1 MNYELTFKPDIKK
14 IDFKDVSKMSV
25 AKHFA
30 DNGYDFLYVYKGGKF
45 FNVITFSDFMS
56 GNFFEQGDKKF
67 IQPVAKFKSFM
78 DVQRFFVDTP
88 EIERLVLVDA
98 GEVVCEFNPRV
109 ELPLQNNVAKNLMA
123 LRYVRF
129 FRKELVQYLAAFD
142 KISVIA
148 KEYIADF
155 IAEILPEIKFD
166 SVSQIEHAEKFSSSD
181 LILDFY
187 FGKRLRKALNFKLKV
202 VDFSSIVERI
212 ALDALIKYCT
222 ENNLILKFY
231 KLQRYEGLNCL
242 HVWEEENFQN
252 KKTLRQILC
261 NRNYVENFSAS
272 DVEYEYI
279 RRQEF
284 FSSARLDDGY
294 CFVQSDCKTNG
305 LTVSNGLRY
314 SMYEN
319 FNSRRVIHVYGPCTT
334 FGILTTDFNTVTSQ
348 LNRMF
353 RNSFSDFS
361 AINHGGL
368 HGNNVLNSIMSALR
382 TPVKS
387 GDAIILLDV
396 LDDFK
401 PDIYPGLIEVNDWF
415 NVKKTKRELM
425 FFDFPGHCNTAANK
439 IIAEGIFEDL
449 NRHLLIKN
457 FGAEKFTWLS
467 LNRIRFNVKQD
478 FHNTNA
484 LAVKFRNRF

>member
-1 MNYELTFKPDIKK
+1 MNYDLTFKPDIKK
-14 IDFKDVSKMSV
+14 IDFKGVSIKSV

-30 DNGYDFLYVYKGGKF
+30 DNGYDFLYVYKNGKF

-67 IQPVAKFKSFM
+67 IQPVVKFKSFK
-78 DVQRFFVDTP
+78 DVQRFFEDNP
-88 EIERLVLVDA
+88 DIERLVLVDA
-98 GEVVCEFNPRV
+98 GEIVCEFNPRI

-123 LRYVRF
+123 LRYVCL
-129 FRKELVQYLAAFD
+129 FREELVQYLAAFD

-148 KEYIADF
+148 KGYIADF

-166 SVSQIEHAEKFSSSD
+166 SVTQIESVEEILSSD

-187 FGKRLRKALNFKLKV
+187 FGKKLRKALNFKFKV
-202 VDFSSIVERI
+202 TDFSSIVERI
-212 ALDALIKYCT
+212 ALDTLINYCV

-242 HVWEEENFQN
+242 HAWEEENFQN
-252 KKTLRQILC
+252 RKTLRQLLC
-261 NRNYVENFSAS
+261 NRNYVENFVAS
-272 DVEYEYI
+272 DAEYEYI

-284 FSSARLDDGY
+284 FSSERLDDGY

-305 LTVSNGLRY
+305 LTVLNGLRY
-314 SMYEN
+314 SAYEN
-319 FNSRRVIHVYGPCTT
+319 FNSRRVINVYGPCTT

-353 RNSFSDFS
+353 RNSLSDCS

-368 HGNNVLNSIMSALR
+368 HGNNVLNSIMCALR

-387 GDAIILLDV
+387 GDAIVLLDV

-401 PDIYPGLIEVNDWF
+401 LDIYPGLIEVNDWF
-415 NVKKTKRELM
+415 NVKKKKRELM
-425 FFDFPGHCNTAANK
+425 FFDFPGHCNAKANK
-439 IIAEGIFEDL
+439 IIAEGIFKDL
-449 NRHLLIKN
+449 SRYPLIKN
-457 FGAEKFTWLS
+457 FGAEKFTWFS
-467 LNRIRFNVKQD
+467 LNRINFNVKRD

-484 LAVKFRNRF
+484 LAVKFRNGF